1 MLEGNNTVWRLFS
14 SDAAGSEKY
23 HVWELVRRDLDLVQ
37 GSASKTSA
45 ARPSSDTAALKAQHE
60 PHVAATTTSA
70 SELALRARGKVGRCP
85 FMPRKL
91 AAASELQIVWAE
103 SSNEPV
109 YSRVQRVRSSFDAV
123 ARRSCGPTTRY
134 SLDFIRI
141 YGVIFVSNLIKQ

>member
-1 MLEGNNTVWRLFS
+1 MLEGNKTVWRLFS

-23 HVWELVRRDLDLVQ
+23 HVWELVRRDLDLDLDLVQ

-60 PHVAATTTSA
+60 PHVAVTTTSA

-123 ARRSCGPTTRY
+123 ALPQGT
-134 SLDFIRI
+134 
-141 YGVIFVSNLIKQ
+141 V

>member
-1 MLEGNNTVWRLFS
+1 MLEGNKTVWRLFS

-23 HVWELVRRDLDLVQ
+23 HVWELVRRDLDLDLDLVQ

-60 PHVAATTTSA
+60 PHVAVTTTSA

-109 YSRVQRVRSSFDAV
+109 YNAC
-123 ARRSCGPTTRY
+123 AAPLTG
-134 SLDFIRI
+134 
-141 YGVIFVSNLIKQ
+141 